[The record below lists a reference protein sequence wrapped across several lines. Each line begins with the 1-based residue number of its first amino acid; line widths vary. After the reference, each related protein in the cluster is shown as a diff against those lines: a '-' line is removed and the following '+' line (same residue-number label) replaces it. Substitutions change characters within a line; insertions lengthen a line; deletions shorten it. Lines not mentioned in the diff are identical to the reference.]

1 VDCRPYFVDSGAP
14 GRGPFL
20 GVVRADLPM
29 NQMAIFLHQH
39 HTRRL
44 DRGGI
49 LPQQYLR
56 QLGSMHRAMKSICYD
71 DVRR

>member
-1 VDCRPYFVDSGAP
+1 MAQVVKARSAGETVLITMVSKEVVAAGAWVS
-14 GRGPFL
+14 RS
-20 GVVRADLPM
+20 
-29 NQMAIFLHQH
+29 